1 MSNLNLS
8 QKSTGLIGG
17 LGMTRVDVYDQRPG
31 PDGKMTGSPHIHAV
45 CSEAYY
51 VLEGEGMVEIHTLEA
66 GWQNVEL
73 KPGVYFQFPPKALH
87 RLVSHDGL
95 AVLGI
100 MSNAG
105 LAENGDARIYFGE
118 EVDSSPEAYA
128 EAVGLTA
135 KGIEGALE
143 RRDLAV
149 EAYQNFLTL
158 WEEEREAYFAELKRF
173 IELHER
179 SVLDS
184 ADRFL
189 PYVQEGPKAWGAHT
203 ERLLGGT
210 PSRLPAEGFVRHEYL
225 GEPRLGMCGTLQ
237 TVQVEGVASSGAY

>member
-17 LGMTRVDVYDQRPG
+17 LGMTRVDVYNQRPA
-31 PDGKMTGSPHIHAV
+31 PDGKMSGSPHVHAV

-51 VLEGEGMVEIHTLEA
+51 VLEGVGLVEIHTLDE

-73 KPGVYFQFPPKALH
+73 KPGVFFQFPPKVLH

-105 LAENGDARIYFGE
+105 LAENGDARIYFGKV
-118 EVDSSPEAYA
+118 VDESPEQYA
-128 EAVGLTA
+128 EVVGLTA
-135 KGIEGALE
+135 KGIGGALE

-149 EAYQNFLTL
+149 EAYQDFLTL
-158 WEEEREAYFAELKRF
+158 WSEDRHAYFAELKRF

-179 SVLDS
+179 SVLEGPELY
-184 ADRFL
+184 L

-203 ERLLGGT
+203 EKRLLGEPT
-210 PSRLPAEGFVRHEYL
+210 QLASEGFVHHEYL
-225 GEPRLGMCGTLQ
+225 GEPRLGMCGTLK
-237 TVQVEGVASSGAY
+237 TVQVDAASGIGAY